1 MALTKITSD
10 VITSNVITANAIAQ
24 YTITST
30 NMANTGVIAG
40 TYGSSNTIPVVT
52 VDSAGRVSA
61 VSNVAM
67 AVYAAN
73 SNNSV
78 LITNTVISSNVV
90 IASNTG
96 GFSIGPLVVAAN
108 TNITVQA
115 NARYVIF

>member
-10 VITSNVITANAIAQ
+10 VVSNNIISSNNMTA
-24 YTITST
+24 
-30 NMANTGVIAG
+30 TGVTAG